1 MIQQYRLLSLCACFM
16 SMCFDPTCVEA
27 EITKELEKVN
37 FLMKLSKLSLNTQK
51 TKLMIFHRKQKK
63 VREID
68 FSMDNNPI
76 EQVSVFNF
84 LGIILDENLSW
95 KTTLKRLPIKFPE

>member
-1 MIQQYRLLSLCACFM
+1 MYADDTIYFNLED
-16 SMCFDPTCVEA
+16 FDPTCVEA

-37 FLMKLSKLSLNTQK
+37 FWMKLNKLSLNTQK

-63 VREID
+63 VREINI
-68 FSMDNNPI
+68 SMDNNQI

-95 KTTLKRLPIKFPE
+95 KNHTKTIQIKFPE